1 MSVPIFTENI
11 LQIFLLAV
19 GASFVQRTTGFGFG
33 IFIMT
38 LLPFLMP
45 SYGEATELSGLLAFT
60 TSLIAAIK
68 YRRFI
73 TWKRLIPI
81 LSIFLVTSTA
91 AICLLKMMQDSTI
104 RFILGFILIFVS
116 IYFAFLNKR
125 IKFGTTLPYQM
136 GAGSLS
142 GLMGGFFGMHGPP
155 AVLYFISAEED
166 KMHYMGMIQTYF
178 VITNA
183 MMTAVRCYNGF
194 VTPTVGKCYI
204 FSLGAIAVGSA
215 LGSWAFNRIPGNKF
229 PYVVYG
235 YIGISGVIIL
245 LGCIL

>member
-1 MSVPIFTENI
+1 MVTQMFVDNI

-45 SYGEATELSGLLAFT
+45 SYGEATALSGLLAFT
-60 TSLIAAIK
+60 TSLVAAVK

-73 TWKRLIPI
+73 IWKRLIPI
-81 LSIFLVTSTA
+81 LSVFLITSTV
-91 AICLLKMMQDSTI
+91 AISLLKVMQDGTI

-116 IYFAFLNKR
+116 IWFAFLNKR
-125 IKFGTTLPYQM
+125 IRFKTTLPYQL
-136 GAGSLS
+136 GAGSAS

-155 AVLYFISAEED
+155 AVLYFISSEAD
-166 KMHYMGMIQTYF
+166 KEHYMGMIQTYF

-183 MMTAVRCYNGF
+183 MMTIVRAYNGF
-194 VTPTVGKCYI
+194 VTPAVGKCYI
-204 FSLGAIAVGSA
+204 FCLGAVAIGSA
-215 LGSWAFNRIPGNKF
+215 LGAWAFSRIPGNKF

-235 YIGISGVIIL
+235 YIGISGIIIL
-245 LGCIL
+245 CSAM

>member
-1 MSVPIFTENI
+1 MTFFTEDI

-45 SYGEATELSGLLAFT
+45 SYGEATALSGLLALT
-60 TSLIAAIK
+60 TSLIAAWK
-68 YRRFI
+68 YRRYI
-73 TWKRLIPI
+73 TWGRLIPI
-81 LSIFLVTSTA
+81 LSVFLVTSTL
-91 AICLLKMMQDSTI
+91 AISLLKVMHDNYI

-116 IYFAFLNKR
+116 IWFAFLKDR
-125 IKFGTTLPYQM
+125 IRFGITLPYQL

-155 AVLYFISAEED
+155 AVLYFITAEPD
-166 KMHYMGMIQTYF
+166 KEHYMGMIQTYF

-183 MMTAVRCYNGF
+183 MMTIARGYNGF
-194 VTPTVGKCYI
+194 VTPAVAKCYI
-204 FSLGAIAVGSA
+204 FCLGAVAIGST
-215 LGSWAFNRIPGNKF
+215 LGAWAFNRIPGKNF

-235 YIGISGVIIL
+235 YIGISGLVIL
-245 LGCIL
+245 CSAV

>member
-1 MSVPIFTENI
+1 MTFLPDNI

-45 SYGEATELSGLLAFT
+45 SYGEATALSGLLAFT
-60 TSLIAAIK
+60 TSLIAAWK
-68 YRRFI
+68 YRRCV
-73 TWKRLIPI
+73 TWGRLGPI
-81 LSIFLVTSTA
+81 LAVFLITSTA
-91 AICLLKMMQDSTI
+91 AISILKGMQDSSI
-104 RFILGFILIFVS
+104 RFILGFILIFVC
-116 IYFAFLNKR
+116 IWFAFLKNR
-125 IKFGTTLPYQM
+125 IRFGTTLPYQL

-155 AVLYFISAEED
+155 AVLYFISAEPD
-166 KMHYMGMIQTYF
+166 KEHYMGMIQTYF

-183 MMTAVRCYNGF
+183 MMTIARAYNGF
-194 VTPTVGKCYI
+194 VTPAVGKCYL
-204 FSLGAIAVGSA
+204 FCLGAVAIGAT
-215 LGSWAFNRIPGNKF
+215 LGAWAFSRIPGNKF

-235 YIGISGVIIL
+235 YIGVSGVIIL
-245 LGCIL
+245 CSAL